1 MIPPLAG
8 LWLFWVAG
16 YNSLSQ
22 ETMTVLRS
30 RQGVN
35 PRPILGHF
43 KPIGRTPGGSARIA
57 FLFAFFQTGN
67 FLREHMYNEQ
77 SNSTVD
83 DYVL

>member
-16 YNSLSQ
+16 YNSPSH

-43 KPIGRTPGGSARIA
+43 KPVGRTPGGSARIA
-57 FLFAFFQTGN
+57 FTFALYSNWKFFEGT
-67 FLREHMYNEQ
+67 
-77 SNSTVD
+77 
-83 DYVL
+83 YVTTNNLIAQ